1 MDSSPPKSLRE
12 SLRQALL
19 RREAKSSRRRL
30 TVLPQSS
37 VDFSSNDFLSLST
50 SPAFRGRF
58 LDLLHRAPPLYPF
71 ASGGSRLLDGNST
84 YAEELEKFIAEFH
97 SAPSGLLFN
106 SGFDANVG
114 VFSCI
119 PQPGDLIVYDEL
131 IHASAREGMRLSR
144 AGKRVPFSHSSPD
157 SLDEVLQSHIAADP
171 LIQRGSRSVFI
182 AIESI
187 YSMDGDIAPIQDF
200 LRVVDRLLPQ
210 GNGYFIVDEAHA
222 TGVFG
227 PRGAGVVQSLGVEKR
242 MFIRV
247 HTFGKALASHG
258 AIVLC
263 CPDTR
268 DYLINYA
275 RSLIYTT
282 AMGFPFLAS
291 IRAAYELLVE
301 GQTEPHQTKLQQLVA
316 YFRDRLAELDAGDS
330 AAFQVDHFP
339 TSPIFSVRSRFPRQL
354 AAACQ
359 QKGYVVRAI
368 MAPTV
373 PAGRERSCSSCYKPT
388 CPGAESCQTLHA
400 ISDLVVTYAQPP
412 DPTSPP
418 LDVATPAPTAEI
430 PAEQASVDASH
441 SDSDS
446 DGKINWKNKL
456 AIEATECVFRGVRLS
471 VPPFPFRQRW
481 DEAAC
486 HEIGER
492 KNRGRKRTRREYE
505 ECDDEEYEY
514 VDNGNF
520 QTMDDTIAAAALAT
534 IAAANTT
541 SHPTKRRKKAMR
553 KKQGGGSPGSARSPA

>member
-50 SPAFRGRF
+50 SPVFRERF
-58 LDLLHRAPPLYPF
+58 LELLHQAPPLYPF

-84 YAEELEKFIAEFH
+84 YAEELENFIAQFH

-114 VFSCI
+114 VFSCV

-171 LIQRGSRSVFI
+171 LIQTGSRNVFV

-200 LRVVDRLLPQ
+200 IRVVDRLLPR

-227 PRGAGVVQSLGVEKR
+227 PRGAGVVQGLGVEKR

-291 IRAAYELLVE
+291 IRAAYELLAAGE
-301 GQTEPHQTKLQQLVA
+301 TEQHQTKLQQLVA
-316 YFRDRLAELDAGDS
+316 YFRDRLAELDAWDP

-339 TSPIFSVRSRFPRQL
+339 TSPIFSARSRFPRQL

-359 QKGYVVRAI
+359 QKGFVVRAI

-373 PAGRERSCSSCYKPT
+373 PAGRERVRVC
-388 CPGAESCQTLHA
+388 LHA
-400 ISDLVVTYAQPP
+400 GN
-412 DPTSPP
+412 
-418 LDVATPAPTAEI
+418 TAEEI
-430 PAEQASVDASH
+430 
-441 SDSDS
+441 
-446 DGKINWKNKL
+446 DGLVETFKVW
-456 AIEATECVFRGVRLS
+456 LS
-471 VPPFPFRQRW
+471 
-481 DEAAC
+481 
-486 HEIGER
+486 
-492 KNRGRKRTRREYE
+492 
-505 ECDDEEYEY
+505 
-514 VDNGNF
+514 
-520 QTMDDTIAAAALAT
+520 QTME
-534 IAAANTT
+534 
-541 SHPTKRRKKAMR
+541 KKV
-553 KKQGGGSPGSARSPA
+553 ARL